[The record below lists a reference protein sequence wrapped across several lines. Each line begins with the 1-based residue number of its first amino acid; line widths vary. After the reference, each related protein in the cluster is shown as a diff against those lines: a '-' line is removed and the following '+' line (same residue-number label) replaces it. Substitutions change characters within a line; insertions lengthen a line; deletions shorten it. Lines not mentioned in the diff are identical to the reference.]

1 MRRTLRVQLAARPI
15 GTTTSQKRRPAQLGA
30 EQQGVE
36 GREPEDQREAL
47 DARAGARD
55 LDVEVA
61 ELDDVVV
68 GPGHGIGADGAQ
80 HDVDREERRP
90 RRPGQIPERLGEVGD
105 VGEQEGAGERR
116 DRQRAEGPQPAV
128 PGRRRREPE
137 HRAGGSR
144 GAAREPRTDGE
155 REGRAEVAPGGER
168 GEEHGDA
175 GEVQPQPG
183 PATAVGL
190 DRQDEVPRGGRPRPE
205 DEQEGGGHRGGA
217 REEAAEEAAE
227 PGRLDRRAF
236 EVDGDLVGVCQRRQF
251 QQEQQAGGAEAA
263 AEQGHRA
270 VAGVA
275 CLARTQTPA

>member
-1 MRRTLRVQLAARPI
+1 MPEQALA
-15 GTTTSQKRRPAQLGA
+15 TSTWKSPSSMTWASGQAI
-30 EQQGVE
+30 
-36 GREPEDQREAL
+36 
-47 DARAGARD
+47 
-55 LDVEVA
+55 
-61 ELDDVVV
+61 
-68 GPGHGIGADGAQ
+68 GIGADGAQ
-80 HDVDREERRP
+80 HEVDRDEGRP

-116 DRQRAEGPQPAV
+116 HGQRAERPQPAE
-128 PGRRRREPE
+128 PGRRGREPE
-137 HRAGGSR
+137 HRAGGGR
-144 GAAREPRTDGE
+144 GAAGEPRTDGE

-168 GEEHGDA
+168 SEEHGDA

-183 PATAVGL
+183 TATAVGL
-190 DRQDEVPRGGRPRPE
+190 DRQGEVPRRRRPRPE
-205 DEQEGGGHRGGA
+205 DEQEGRGHCGGA

-236 EVDGDLVGVCQRRQF
+236 EVGGDLVGEGQRRQL